1 MPRPSIVTLDTASG
15 WRRREAR
22 AGAPPSSQHYNPSSR
37 HRAEPP
43 GPARPRG
50 PGLAPSEEREGRGL
64 GRGGAPSAG
73 RGRDWSGSGAGR
85 GGAGPGCALGRDGD
99 GARSRAR
106 RGGVRGRG
114 SGRGQDCARG
124 GGGGGGGAPLA
135 DSPRPPREARQRA
148 DVCECVARG
157 ARTWRGRRTFFWR
170 ESASCP
176 RSGRALAAVSVRA
189 RRGAGLGTLP
199 RARVSAGSHFPRAR
213 GSSSASTRLGH
224 RVSRPFAALSRC
236 PPPWTRAAL
245 TPAADGKR
253 AARGQRVGV
262 AVTRPGPAGRRVPA
276 RPLPRVPSGK
286 KVLIVYAHQEP
297 RSFNGSL
304 KDVAVAE
311 LSRQGCTVTVSDLYA
326 MDFEPRAT
334 RKDITGALS
343 SPEFFS
349 YGVEAYEACKKRSLT
364 SDIIAEQKKV
374 QEADLV
380 MFQSRRAMQPCDD
393 GPAVR
398 PLVRAEPHAALSP
411 LRCGLLAEHTEPKA
425 PSSPSSCPVTGSQ
438 GQAVRDRHGGRS
450 ASCDSDQ
457 HAVGPARPAG
467 RHRHNARLREG
478 GEASPPCCGHLPAW
492 ARGGGS
498 PERQAEEHGSDPS
511 APCLPLPQFPLYWF
525 SVPAVLK
532 GWMDRVLCQ
541 GFAFDLPGFYDDGL
555 LKGKLAILSLTTGG
569 TADMYWKTGA
579 SGDFRYFLW
588 PLQHGT
594 LHFCGF
600 KVLAPHISFAP
611 EFASEEERRGM
622 VASWAQRLKTIWKEE
637 PIPCWPPWY
646 FGQ

>member
-1 MPRPSIVTLDTASG
+1 MA
-15 WRRREAR
+15 
-22 AGAPPSSQHYNPSSR
+22 
-37 HRAEPP
+37 
-43 GPARPRG
+43 
-50 PGLAPSEEREGRGL
+50 
-64 GRGGAPSAG
+64 
-73 RGRDWSGSGAGR
+73 
-85 GGAGPGCALGRDGD
+85 
-99 GARSRAR
+99 
-106 RGGVRGRG
+106 
-114 SGRGQDCARG
+114 
-124 GGGGGGGAPLA
+124 
-135 DSPRPPREARQRA
+135 
-148 DVCECVARG
+148 
-157 ARTWRGRRTFFWR
+157 
-170 ESASCP
+170 
-176 RSGRALAAVSVRA
+176 
-189 RRGAGLGTLP
+189 
-199 RARVSAGSHFPRAR
+199 
-213 GSSSASTRLGH
+213 
-224 RVSRPFAALSRC
+224 
-236 PPPWTRAAL
+236 
-245 TPAADGKR
+245 
-253 AARGQRVGV
+253 
-262 AVTRPGPAGRRVPA
+262 
-276 RPLPRVPSGK
+276 GK

-311 LSRQGCTVTVSDLYA
+311 LSRQGCTITVSDLYA

-343 SPEFFS
+343 SPDFFS

-380 MFQSRRAMQPCDD
+380 MFQGFCGDRSGLQGDGAAGVWNLRSRLLRTYPSPTPRCVSHPRAGKRADSFPHPRS
-393 GPAVR
+393 GPV
-398 PLVRAEPHAALSP
+398 
-411 LRCGLLAEHTEPKA
+411 
-425 PSSPSSCPVTGSQ
+425 
-438 GQAVRDRHGGRS
+438 
-450 ASCDSDQ
+450 
-457 HAVGPARPAG
+457 AG
-467 RHRHNARLREG
+467 AQ
-478 GEASPPCCGHLPAW
+478 HLPARSVSGKQSGTVTGD
-492 ARGGGS
+492 AAPAVTATSTLSALPAPPAVTATPRASEKGEKPPRRVADTCLPGPGRRLPRTPGRERGSG
-498 PERQAEEHGSDPS
+498 PS